1 MGPTASTLLLPAAVT
16 HAVWNLAAEGVRGDP
31 VVFVWW
37 YVLGSAVLRVPLAA
51 AGVLAGDAR
60 PRWTWLGA
68 AAVSAVVHVVHALV
82 AVALLGEELRP
93 AGVAGLLLVV
103 AGVVVI
109 AAPGR
114 TPAGGARARGRTR
127 RACCGAS

>member
-16 HAVWNLAAEGVRGDP
+16 HAVWNLVAEGVRGDH
-31 VVFVWW
+31 VVVVWW
-37 YVLGSAVLRVPLAA
+37 YVLGSAV
-51 AGVLAGDAR
+51 
-60 PRWTWLGA
+60 
-68 AAVSAVVHVVHALV
+68 
-82 AVALLGEELRP
+82 LLGEELRP